1 MAASQDHLPEQQA
14 KPSEMGP
21 LPQAWHLLSIWSPEP
36 LGPHNSG
43 GLEWDCA
50 VTESCESGHQ
60 GESSPTSFTASP
72 TCCQGSQGLV
82 RDGAGLQLLTSG
94 ND

>member
-21 LPQAWHLLSIWSPEP
+21 QSQAWHLLSIWSLEP

-43 GLEWDCA
+43 GLGWDCA
-50 VTESCESGHQ
+50 VTESSQQGHQ
-60 GESSPTSFTASP
+60 GESSQSSLTASH
-72 TCCQGSQGLV
+72 TCRQALQGLV
-82 RDGAGLQLLTSG
+82 RDRAGLWLLTSG
-94 ND
+94 NS